1 MYEYDVGAAALCAYD
16 PNAPVNQPTLEPTT
30 PEPTTPE
37 PTTPETTP
45 VDVTA
50 GYCSCNPNTV
60 YLDIVFV
67 VDASADMTS
76 KTVGDVSF
84 VGTLFESR

>member
-16 PNAPVNQPTLEPTT
+16 ANAPVYQPTVEPTT

-37 PTTPETTP
+37 PTTPEATP

-50 GYCSCNPNTV
+50 GYCSCNPSSV

-84 VGTLFESR
+84 VC